1 MPDCLVF
8 SVILLK
14 YLEDLIVQKVVFDRA
29 ADSLN
34 AAGVNGEYIVS
45 KTRKKIRKKTS
56 GSGGI
61 RTHAIEMTG
70 A

>member
-8 SVILLK
+8 SVTLLK
-14 YLEDLIVQKVVFDRA
+14 YFEDLIAQKVLFDRA

-45 KTRKKIRKKTS
+45 KTRKKIRKTS